1 MEIKMLKFY
10 YNTGPNPM
18 KVALC
23 LEELGLEYEAIPL
36 DTRKGDQHT
45 QSYIDINPNAKAP
58 SIIDNGNVVFDSN
71 AILLYLGEKTGNFM
85 PDNSLKSR
93 ADLLSWLMFVATGV
107 GPYSGQ
113 SVHFQHM
120 APEKIKYAINR
131 YVYEAE
137 RHYDILDKRLDQN
150 KYMLGDTYTIVDMCV
165 WGWARMLP
173 KVIAEGELEKR
184 KNLNRLMTEINNRPA
199 SKKALNIS
207 ATNNHSFKVEID
219 EEASKFMFPQNERL
233 KNS

>member
-1 MEIKMLKFY
+1 MEIKILKFY

-45 QSYIDINPNAKAP
+45 QSYVDINPNAKAP

>member
-1 MEIKMLKFY
+1 MIKFY

-23 LEELGLEYEAIPL
+23 LEELGLKYEAIPL
-36 DTRKGDQHT
+36 DTRKGDQH
-45 QSYIDINPNAKAP
+45 SKPYLEVNPNAKAP

-71 AILLYLGEKTGNFM
+71 AILLYLAEKTGKFIT
-85 PDNSLKSR
+85 DNSHESR
-93 ADLLSWLMFVATGV
+93 ACLLSWLMFVATGV

-137 RHYDILDKRLDQN
+137 RHYDILDNRLAEN
-150 KYMLGDTYTIVDMCV
+150 TYMLGDTYTIVDMSV
-165 WGWARMLP
+165 WGWARMMP
-173 KVIAEGELEKR
+173 KIIGEGELEKR
-184 KNLNRLMTEINNRPA
+184 TNLNRLMKEINNRSA
-199 SKKALNIS
+199 SQRALEIS
-207 ATNNHSFKVEID
+207 KSNNHSFKVEID

-233 KNS
+233 KNI

>member
-1 MEIKMLKFY
+1 MLKFY

-23 LEELGLEYEAIPL
+23 LEELGLKYEAIPL

-45 QSYIDINPNAKAP
+45 QSYVDINPNAKAP

-207 ATNNHSFKVEID
+207 ATNNHSFKIEID
-219 EEASKFMFPQNERL
+219 EEASKFMFPQNQRL

>member
-1 MEIKMLKFY
+1 MLKFY

-45 QSYIDINPNAKAP
+45 QSYVDINPNAKAP
-58 SIIDNGNVVFDSN
+58 SLIDNGNVVFDSN

>member
-1 MEIKMLKFY
+1 MLKFY

-23 LEELGLEYEAIPL
+23 LEELGIEYEAIPL

-45 QSYIDINPNAKAP
+45 QSYVDINPNAKAP

>member
-1 MEIKMLKFY
+1 MLKFY

-18 KVALC
+18 KIALC
-23 LEELGLEYEAIPL
+23 LEELGLEYEAVPL

-45 QSYIDINPNAKAP
+45 QSYLDINPNAKAP

>member
-1 MEIKMLKFY
+1 MS
-10 YNTGPNPM
+10 
-18 KVALC
+18 
-23 LEELGLEYEAIPL
+23 
-36 DTRKGDQHT
+36 KGDQHT
-45 QSYIDINPNAKAP
+45 QSYVDINPNAKAP

>member
-23 LEELGLEYEAIPL
+23 LEELGLDYEAIPL

>member
-1 MEIKMLKFY
+1 MLKFY

-45 QSYIDINPNAKAP
+45 KSYLEVNPNAKAP
-58 SIIDNGNVVFDSN
+58 SIIDDGNVVFDSN
-71 AILLYLGEKTGNFM
+71 AILLYLAEKTGEFIS
-85 PDNSLKSR
+85 DNSPKSR

-120 APEKIKYAINR
+120 APEKVKYAINR

-137 RHYDILDKRLDQN
+137 RHYNILDNRLAEN
-150 KYMLGDTYTIVDMCV
+150 TYMLGDTYTIVDMCV
-165 WGWARMLP
+165 WGWARLLP
-173 KVIAEGELEKR
+173 KIIGDGELEKR
-184 KNLNRLMTEINNRPA
+184 TNLNRLVTEINIRPA
-199 SKKALNIS
+199 SQRALGIS
-207 ATNNHSFKVEID
+207 TTSNHSFKVELD

-233 KNS
+233 KNI

>member
-1 MEIKMLKFY
+1 MLKFY

>member
-1 MEIKMLKFY
+1 MLKFY

-45 QSYIDINPNAKAP
+45 QSYVDINPNAKAP

-233 KNS
+233 NNI

>member
-1 MEIKMLKFY
+1 MLKFY

-45 QSYIDINPNAKAP
+45 KSYLEVNPNAKAP
-58 SIIDNGNVVFDSN
+58 SIIDDGNVVFDSN
-71 AILLYLGEKTGNFM
+71 AILLYLAEKTEKFL
-85 PDNSLKSR
+85 PDNSPKSR

-120 APEKIKYAINR
+120 APEKVKYAINR

-137 RHYDILDKRLDQN
+137 RHYNILDNRLAEN
-150 KYMLGDTYTIVDMCV
+150 TYMLGDTYTIVDMCV
-165 WGWARMLP
+165 WGWARLLP
-173 KVIAEGELEKR
+173 KIIGDGELEKR
-184 KNLNRLMTEINNRPA
+184 ANLNRLVTEINSRPA
-199 SKKALNIS
+199 SQRALGIN
-207 ATNNHSFKVEID
+207 ATHNHSFKVEMDD
-219 EEASKFMFPQNERL
+219 EANKFMFPQNKRH
-233 KNS
+233 NNI

>member
-1 MEIKMLKFY
+1 
-10 YNTGPNPM
+10 
-18 KVALC
+18 
-23 LEELGLEYEAIPL
+23 
-36 DTRKGDQHT
+36 
-45 QSYIDINPNAKAP
+45 
-58 SIIDNGNVVFDSN
+58 
-71 AILLYLGEKTGNFM
+71 
-85 PDNSLKSR
+85 
-93 ADLLSWLMFVATGV
+93 
-107 GPYSGQ
+107 
-113 SVHFQHM
+113 
-120 APEKIKYAINR
+120 
-131 YVYEAE
+131 
-137 RHYDILDKRLDQN
+137 
-150 KYMLGDTYTIVDMCV
+150 MLGDTYTIVDMCV

>member
-1 MEIKMLKFY
+1 MLKFY

-45 QSYIDINPNAKAP
+45 QSYVDINPNAKAP

>member
-45 QSYIDINPNAKAP
+45 QSYVDINPNAKAP

-137 RHYDILDKRLDQN
+137 RHYNILDKRLDQN